1 MIRGRCKATAVVLSL
16 DDRVRVATA
25 RVVAK
30 YSPALTPEFVF
41 EHVLPDAQACAEWLS
56 SMVEYYSRTGATG
69 VASLSRLWS
78 IAASVHP

>member
-1 MIRGRCKATAVVLSL
+1 MITLSSVSMKAMPL
-16 DDRVRVATA
+16 DDRVRAATA

-56 SMVEYYSRTGATG
+56 SMVEYYSRTGASG
-69 VASLSRLWS
+69 VASLSRLCTL
-78 IAASVHP
+78 AARVRH